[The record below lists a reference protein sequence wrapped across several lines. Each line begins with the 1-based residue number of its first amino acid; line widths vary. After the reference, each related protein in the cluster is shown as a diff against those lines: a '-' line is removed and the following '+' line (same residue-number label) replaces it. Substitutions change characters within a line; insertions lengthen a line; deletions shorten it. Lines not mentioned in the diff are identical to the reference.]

1 MTTTD
6 ETTAFNTNDYDYE
19 FIAPPDTESVDTEVS
34 REVDISEFVDQ
45 AEETA
50 RARRYRK
57 AVSNALGYLWRPLLS
72 SPATLPDGA
81 AILAYGPDIAREA
94 GKLADQDARARKII
108 DFVTEGTDNGYVAL
122 FAATLPL
129 AIQLL
134 RNHEDA
140 IKPEVRGI
148 RIPRTKIQIKMRF
161 GIKLGKIRN
170 LSYDP
175 GYLANRVLSDDKLIA
190 ALAKQGLKIAW
201 TTDNNSAEPSG
212 NGHKRFRRNATP

>member
-1 MTTTD
+1 MTADTG
-6 ETTAFNTNDYDYE
+6 FNPADYDYE
-19 FIAPPDTESVDTEVS
+19 FIDPPEDQAEPVETDVS
-34 REVDISEFVDQ
+34 REVDIAGFVEQ

-50 RARRYRK
+50 RARKYRK
-57 AVSNALGYLWRPLLS
+57 SVANALGYLWRPLLG
-72 SPATLPDGA
+72 SPTTLPDGA

-94 GKLADQDARARKII
+94 GKLADQDARARKVI

-122 FAATLPL
+122 FAAALPL

-148 RIPRTKIQIKMRF
+148 RIPRTKIQLKVRF
-161 GIKLGKIRN
+161 GIKLGRIRN

-175 GYLANRVLSDDKLIA
+175 GYMANRVLSDEKLIA

-201 TTDNNSAEPSG
+201 SNDSNSSESSS
-212 NGHKRFRRNATP
+212 NGHKRFWRNSTA